1 MNKILYFPSITIP
14 KSQWL
19 MESLFYWDKVG
30 SIVPLDFLD
39 EPQLLGEHMRK
50 LVEAGLIEQVVPENH
65 LWNITNF
72 EEEFLKF
79 IDTNPV
85 FEPISKLGKLGLI
98 GKNGVI
104 KTTTEIH
111 MGKLRGLGKKLE
123 QRGLATKGRESW
135 YAVEEYT
142 ASNFMTYLAT
152 VLGAIT
158 EYRPV
163 TDSYN
168 ELSYFLPN
176 VQQENSQNNR
186 ELLKE
191 QLRAKIIDKVL
202 PVPSFIEDPYD
213 IYRFKEKHY
222 DKLKRFRIHIE
233 EFILNLEL
241 LPEYQV
247 EERIKLF
254 AESSE
259 DEIRDI
265 SDKMKSFKWRMIS
278 FATLCSIAPPV
289 LDLVNGISEDSK
301 LDTASATVSLF
312 GAVNSALSRTEIKEI
327 ERRPLAYAAIVE
339 RQFNKQ
345 PSNIHTTTSY

>member
-1 MNKILYFPSITIP
+1 MDKILYFPSITIP

-19 MESLFYWDKVG
+19 MGSLFYWDKLG
-30 SIVPLDFLD
+30 SIVPLEFLKKPD
-39 EPQLLGEHMRK
+39 LLGEYMRK
-50 LVEAGLIEQVVPENH
+50 LVEAELIEQVVPENY
-65 LWNITNF
+65 LWNVASF
-72 EEEFLKF
+72 EEEFLEF
-79 IDTNPV
+79 IDNNPV
-85 FEPISKLGKLGLI
+85 FCPISKLGKLGLI
-98 GKNGVI
+98 GQNGVI

-111 MGKLRGLGKKLE
+111 MGKLRGLGQKLE
-123 QRGLATKGRESW
+123 QRGLATKGRGSW
-135 YAVEEYT
+135 YTVEEYT

-158 EYRPV
+158 EYRPL

-176 VQQENSQNNR
+176 VEKENTR
-186 ELLKE
+186 DVLKE
-191 QLRAKIIDKVL
+191 QLRARIIEKVL
-202 PVPSFIEDPYD
+202 PVPSSIEDPYD

-222 DKLKRFRIHIE
+222 DKLKRFRRHVE
-233 EFILNLEL
+233 EFMLNLEL

-278 FATLCSIAPPV
+278 FATLCSIAPPA
-289 LDLVNGISEDSK
+289 LDLVKGISEDSK
-301 LDTASATVSLF
+301 LDTASATVSLL
-312 GAVNSALSRTEIKEI
+312 GAVGSALSRAEIIEI

-339 RQFNKQ
+339 KQFNKQ
-345 PSNIHTTTSY
+345 PSNIRTTPRY